1 MVQCPSVQ
9 RHTILCRL
17 VLTVPLS
24 NEVFWGDG
32 KDFEIQS
39 TMLVFGEMAIWG
51 DVNLGRCVSIAK
63 PPFLHTHS
71 CVFAISK
78 VGPTLL

>member
-1 MVQCPSVQ
+1 MPFCTAPHHSLQVGT
-9 RHTILCRL
+9 H
-17 VLTVPLS
+17 LTVPLS

-63 PPFLHTHS
+63 PPFLRTHS